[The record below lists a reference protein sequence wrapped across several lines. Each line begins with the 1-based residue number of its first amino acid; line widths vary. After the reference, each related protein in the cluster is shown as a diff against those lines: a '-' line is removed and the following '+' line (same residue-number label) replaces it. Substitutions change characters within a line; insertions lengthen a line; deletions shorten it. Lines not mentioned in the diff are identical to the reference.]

1 MSVIGLDDKA
11 KTYIDKVCKM
21 GYGASCCKYLVMGT
35 KGFECMKTDPK
46 SKKVIDDDWA
56 KTPHV
61 AQSDNCKG
69 FGVEE
74 QEQERKKKQK
84 ERDEEDEKKKRRD
97 NDDMNFLLAAIH

>member
-46 SKKVIDDDWA
+46 SKKIIDNDWA

-61 AQSDNCKG
+61 AQGDNCDG

-74 QEQERKKKQK
+74 ERKKKQR
-84 ERDEEDEKKKRRD
+84 ERDEEDERKKRRD
-97 NDDMNFLLAAIH
+97 DDDMNFLLAAIH